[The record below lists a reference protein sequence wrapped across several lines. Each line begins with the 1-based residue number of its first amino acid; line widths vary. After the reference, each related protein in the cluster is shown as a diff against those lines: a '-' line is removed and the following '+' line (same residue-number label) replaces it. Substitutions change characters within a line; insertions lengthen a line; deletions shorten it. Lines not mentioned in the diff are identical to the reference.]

1 MGVIQCLMLDTVLVA
16 FELWLR
22 SLVST
27 VTPLSDLRPL
37 PIGLNLSRV
46 RMWAS
51 YRSGEFGTS
60 EMKPT
65 FQLSDAGRLDP
76 RLKCLNCCDN
86 GLYAW
91 ELAVTLPPTSY
102 LDGCRG
108 DASSEFDQTL
118 LDANRRR
125 HLIEHHSDDLFSR
138 RALTEEA
145 MTKESSYP
153 YGSCDLETSQYC
165 IAGSRIKV
173 YRHEGKGLHSRT
185 PVAWFKCSHTR
196 RMTTLTGFPIRTSG
210 PFFDSAAGWVSF
222 IQPLLHHSRY
232 LLFSF
237 AVRNV
242 CMWGLSRP
250 SFCGGG
256 GFSVLRFCG
265 IRLLSIY
272 AWCRWRE
279 YGFQISI
286 ILAPQRLQIH
296 QSSFCPRENFGC
308 SLVVYYS
315 SPIGDFTLAV

>member
-1 MGVIQCLMLDTVLVA
+1 MG
-16 FELWLR
+16 
-22 SLVST
+22 
-27 VTPLSDLRPL
+27 
-37 PIGLNLSRV
+37 
-46 RMWAS
+46 
-51 YRSGEFGTS
+51 
-60 EMKPT
+60 PT
-65 FQLSDAGRLDP
+65 FQLSDAGRLGP

-91 ELAVTLPPTSY
+91 ELAVTLLPTSY

-108 DASSEFDQTL
+108 DGSSEFYQTL

-138 RALTEEA
+138 RVLTEEA

-196 RMTTLTGFPIRTSG
+196 RMTTLTGFPIRASG

-242 CMWGLSRP
+242 CMWGLSSPIVLWRWR
-250 SFCGGG
+250 FL
-256 GFSVLRFCG
+256 GFLVLRYTAIKY
-265 IRLLSIY
+265 IRVVSLEGVRFSNINHP
-272 AWCRWRE
+272 R
-279 YGFQISI
+279 SSKT
-286 ILAPQRLQIH
+286 PN
-296 QSSFCPRENFGC
+296 SSFFF
-308 SLVVYYS
+308 LS
-315 SPIGDFTLAV
+315 SRKLWL